1 MASNWDDLAELKETQ
16 EIKEQSNNLLLID
29 GINVAFR
36 YLHRKNFDSFTDDYI
51 RTVSSLAKS
60 YQAKRVICCF
70 DAGASLYR
78 KTLFPDYKANR
89 KVERTEEEQE
99 RFTAFFECLN
109 QTVEELPFEHY
120 KFKGIEA
127 DDIIAYFSLH
137 LSKQYEHTWIVS
149 SDRDLYQLLSDRVSI
164 FNLFS
169 RNEVTLES
177 LYEKFEMTPR
187 EYAFSRIIEGDKS
200 DNILGIEGIGPKR
213 SAALVKEYKTL
224 DNLLNSLPLKG
235 RSKYITNL
243 NNGFKTL
250 EQNEKLI
257 NLIDYN
263 EDVISCVEKQELVNS
278 MLEKALKQT

>member
-1 MASNWDDLAELKETQ
+1 MAANWDDLAEISTTR
-16 EIKEQSNNLLLID
+16 EIIDNSNNLLLVD
-29 GINVAFR
+29 GINIAFR
-36 YLHRKNFDSFTDDYI
+36 YLHRHNYSSFTDDYI

-60 YQAKRVICCF
+60 YEAKRVICCF

-89 KVERTEEEQE
+89 KVERSEEEQE
-99 RFTAFFECLN
+99 RFDKFFECLN
-109 QTVEELPFEHY
+109 ATIEELPFEHY

-127 DDIIAYFSLH
+127 DDIIAYFSIH

-149 SDRDLYQLLSDRVSI
+149 SDRDLYQLLKEDVSI

-169 RNEVTLES
+169 RNEITLES
-177 LYEKFEMTPR
+177 LKEKFDMTPR

-224 DNLLNSLPLKG
+224 DNLLTSLPLKG
-235 RSKYITNL
+235 RAKYITNL
-243 NNGFKTL
+243 NNGAKTL

-257 NLIDYN
+257 NLLDYN
-263 EDVISCVEKQELVNS
+263 DDVISCVEKQELVNS
-278 MLEKALKQT
+278 MLQAALKQ

>member
-127 DDIIAYFSLH
+127 DDVIAYFSLH

-243 NNGFKTL
+243 NNGIKTL